1 MSRPRRRPA
10 LVPVPVL
17 AATLVLAPA
26 LVGLACGGKGDPAEQ
41 PPPAPLDLAG
51 ARIMLVPA
59 RVGEPASL
67 QPELVFWLTERGT
80 ATDWIRPAEIEE
92 ATASIPSRFA
102 LDAPR
107 RVIEGRSGRRLADPL
122 YGDLRRLGAVLEA
135 EMALVPL
142 GTRIR
147 TDSTGV
153 TVDLTAVLASI
164 HGGRVLWMHT
174 VRAGSAPSIDEGV
187 ARAAET
193 LARTLI
199 RRDG

>member
-1 MSRPRRRPA
+1 VVLALLVLSPA
-10 LVPVPVL
+10 L
-17 AATLVLAPA
+17 A
-26 LVGLACGGKGDPAEQ
+26 GLACGGKGDPAEQ

-51 ARIMLVPA
+51 VRVMLVPV
-59 RVGEPASL
+59 RIGEPASL
-67 QPELVFWLTERGT
+67 EPELVFWLTDRG
-80 ATDWIRPAEIEE
+80 ADTDWIRPAEIEE
-92 ATASIPSRFA
+92 ATASIPTRFA

-107 RVIEGRSGRRLADPL
+107 RVIEGQGGQRRLADPL
-122 YGDLRRLGAVLEA
+122 YGDLRRLGAVLQA

-147 TDSTGV
+147 TDSAGV

-164 HGGRVLWMHT
+164 RGGRVLWMHT
-174 VRAGSAPSIDEGV
+174 VRAGSAPSVDEGV

-199 RRDG
+199 RQDG